1 MVLETPNRCSNQ
13 RVLPSA
19 ITLLAQLNT
28 QVSMRG
34 VALILL
40 LTRLEV
46 LRFEAH
52 RKAAREVRHVG
63 GQLVDHHLMQYTQ
76 K

>member
-1 MVLETPNRCSNQ
+1 
-13 RVLPSA
+13 
-19 ITLLAQLNT
+19 
-28 QVSMRG
+28 MRG